1 MWEYIVL
8 GQIPGTN
15 LQIGFYTFVMA
26 LMALAIHG
34 VRLNFRQVH
43 LHKQKSQRLAEKLVA
58 ESILRPDPEPVQMKL
73 L

>member
-15 LQIGFYTFVMA
+15 LQIGFYAFVIIVAAVYSGRFGINLKHTFE
-26 LMALAIHG
+26 H
-34 VRLNFRQVH
+34 R
-43 LHKQKSQRLAEKLVA
+43 QKSMLVA
-58 ESILRPDPEPVQMKL
+58 KTVVASSVLRPDPEPVQLEL

>member
-15 LQIGFYTFVMA
+15 LRIGFYAFVMIVA
-26 LMALAIHG
+26 AISTG
-34 VRLNFRQVH
+34 RFRVVLRH
-43 LHKQKSQRLAEKLVA
+43 SRSHKQKSMAAAKTVVA
-58 ESILRPDPEPVQMKL
+58 SSVLRPDPEPVQLEL

>member
-15 LQIGFYTFVMA
+15 LQIGFYTFVLIVA
-26 LMALAIHG
+26 AIATG
-34 VRLNFRQVH
+34 RLRVSFRHSHQ
-43 LHKQKSQRLAEKLVA
+43 HKKKSMLVA
-58 ESILRPDPEPVQMKL
+58 KTAVASSILRPDTQPVQLEL